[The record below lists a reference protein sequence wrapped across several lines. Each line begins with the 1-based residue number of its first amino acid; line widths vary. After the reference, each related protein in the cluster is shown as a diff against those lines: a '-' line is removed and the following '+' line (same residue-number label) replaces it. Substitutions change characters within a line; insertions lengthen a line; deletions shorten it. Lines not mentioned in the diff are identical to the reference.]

1 METTT
6 DRAAVAAAAADDFRR
21 HAQMLDAQ
29 VHSTNTVPVVT
40 DISPWH
46 PAAKPD
52 NYEAAIRELQG
63 NMMMLFRDVARQGKQ
78 IAALAERIARLEQA
92 QAGGGADG

>member
-1 METTT
+1 
-6 DRAAVAAAAADDFRR
+6 
-21 HAQMLDAQ
+21 MLDAQ
-29 VHSTNTVPVVT
+29 VHPTSTAPIVT

-63 NMMMLFRDVARQGKQ
+63 NIMMMFREMDRHGKQ
-78 IAALAERIARLEQA
+78 IAALAERVARLEQA

>member
-1 METTT
+1 MSESE
-6 DRAAVAAAAADDFRR
+6 RAAAADDFRR

-29 VHSTNTVPVVT
+29 VHPTNTVPIVT

-63 NMMMLFRDVARQGKQ
+63 NMMAMFREVDRHGKQ
-78 IAALAERIARLEQA
+78 IAALADRVARLEQA
-92 QAGGGADG
+92 QAGRVNVRQECHQ